1 MKAMLLTRTGRLED
15 APLELRD
22 VPEPVP
28 TADEILIKVSACG
41 VCHTELDEIEGR
53 TPPPKLP
60 VVPGHQ
66 VVGTVA
72 AVGATDLGLD
82 PESQKGDSP
91 RRSKRRNPV
100 QSPRFRSCPASF
112 RKLGT
117 VPPSSCVELAAGQ
130 PPFSHVFRV
139 GDRVGVA
146 WIHSACGKCE
156 YCLSGRE
163 NLCPDFKATGRDANG
178 GYAEYMTV
186 PECFA
191 YPIPDVFTDAEA
203 APLLCAGAVGYR
215 SLRLAGWGLGHNP
228 NSAAELGYVPRSAL
242 GLTGFGASGH
252 LVLKTVRYQYPK
264 TRVYVF
270 ARSKEEQAFARE
282 LGATWA
288 GDTNDRAPELLD
300 AVIDTTPA
308 WDPVLAA
315 LASLKPGGRLV
326 INAIRKEETDKQALL
341 GIDYAKH
348 LWMEKEI
355 KSVANVT
362 RRDVT
367 EFLELAARIP
377 IRPEVQEYAIE
388 AANHAL
394 LELKERR
401 IRGAKVIRVG

>member
-1 MKAMLLTRTGRLED
+1 MKAMAIAHSGRLED
-15 APLELRD
+15 TPLELRD
-22 VPEPVP
+22 VPAPVP
-28 TADEILIKVSACG
+28 AEGEILVKVAACG

-72 AVGATDLGLD
+72 AIGPRQSSISNL
-82 PESQKGDSP
+82 ESKMS
-91 RRSKRRNPV
+91 
-100 QSPRFRSCPASF
+100 A
-112 RKLGT
+112 
-117 VPPSSCVELAAGQ
+117 
-130 PPFSHVFRV
+130 V
-139 GDRVGVA
+139 GDRIGVA
-146 WIHSACGKCE
+146 WIFSACGECKF
-156 YCLSGRE
+156 CLSGQE

-178 GYAEYMTV
+178 GYAEYMIV
-186 PECFA
+186 PEGFA
-191 YPIPDVFTDAEA
+191 YPIPEVFTDVEA

-215 SLRLAGWGLGHNP
+215 SLRLTNIQDAQ
-228 NSAAELGYVPRSAL
+228 SL

-282 LGATWA
+282 LGAAWA
-288 GDTNDRAPELLD
+288 GDTNDKPPELLD
-300 AVIDTTPA
+300 AIIDTTPV
-308 WDPVLAA
+308 WGPVMAA

-326 INAIRKEETDKQALL
+326 INAIRKEETDKQTLL
-341 GIDYAKH
+341 GLDYAKH

-362 RRDVT
+362 RRDVA
-367 EFLELAARIP
+367 EFIELAARIP
-377 IRPEVQEYAIE
+377 IRPEVQEYRLGD
-388 AANHAL
+388 ANQAL

-401 IRGAKVIRVG
+401 IRGAKVLRINE